1 MKTEL
6 KNAIEYLRTRNFQI
20 ILNKDN
26 TCVVT
31 HGFSKNGAILS
42 EREVIKMA
50 RDEKERIHSDSE
62 KNEKK
67 REHLKI
73 KNEKSDLNDE

>member
-1 MKTEL
+1 
-6 KNAIEYLRTRNFQI
+6 
-20 ILNKDN
+20 
-26 TCVVT
+26 
-31 HGFSKNGAILS
+31 
-42 EREVIKMA
+42 MA

-73 KNEKSDLNDE
+73 KTEKSDLNDE